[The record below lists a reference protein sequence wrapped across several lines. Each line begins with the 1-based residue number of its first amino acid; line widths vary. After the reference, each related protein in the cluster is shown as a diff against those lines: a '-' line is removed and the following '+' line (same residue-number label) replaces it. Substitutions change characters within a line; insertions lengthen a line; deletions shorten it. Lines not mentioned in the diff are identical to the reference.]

1 MKTYQHFAKHYQ
13 NSQYSAF
20 TRWVISE
27 IFPHWLEVL
36 DYKPRSLLD
45 MACGAGEFAIAQ
57 ARAGLEVVGLDQSQA
72 LLTLAEAAAGDEGAA
87 VRWVHGDMSRFSLAE
102 RFDCVTCWFDS
113 LNYLLKIEDL
123 ANCFKAAYAHLN
135 PGGYFLFDM
144 NTIYGIVV
152 QWQKSPYFIQQETPD
167 YLEVCANSC
176 DYENSVAEMRII
188 MFERQGKSWAR
199 HEEVHTERGY
209 AVDDILLLLENAGF
223 QVRHLL
229 GKPLLMRP
237 LETEDS
243 RLWVAAI
250 KAETEKM

>member
-1 MKTYQHFAKHYQ
+1 MSIYQHFARHYQ

-20 TRWVISE
+20 TRWVLNE

-36 DYKPRSLLD
+36 DLKPQSLLD

-57 ARAGLEVVGLDQSQA
+57 AKAGLRVVGLDQSQT
-72 LLTLAEAAAGDEGAA
+72 LLRMAQSAATEES
-87 VRWVHGDMSRFSLAE
+87 VKLRWVQGNMSQFSLAE

-152 QWQKSPYFIQQETPD
+152 QWQKNPYFIQQETPD

-176 DYENSVAEMRII
+176 DYENSVAQMRII
-188 MFERQGKSWAR
+188 MFERQGKTWAR

-223 QVRHLL
+223 QVKHVL
-229 GKPLLMRP
+229 GNPLLMRP

-243 RLWVAAI
+243 RLWVAAR
-250 KAETEKM
+250 KPEATV

>member
-1 MKTYQHFAKHYQ
+1 MSIYQHFARHYQ

-20 TRWVISE
+20 TRRVLNE

-36 DYKPRSLLD
+36 DFKPQSLLD

-57 ARAGLEVVGLDQSQA
+57 AKAGLQVVGLDQSQT
-72 LLTLAEAAAGDEGAA
+72 LLRMAQSAAAEES
-87 VRWVHGDMSRFSLAE
+87 VKLRWVQGDMSQFSLAGH
-102 RFDCVTCWFDS
+102 FDCVTCWFDS

-123 ANCFKAAYAHLN
+123 ANCFKAAYAHLH

-152 QWQKSPYFIQQETPD
+152 QWQKHPYFIQQETPD

-176 DYENSVAEMRII
+176 DYENSVAQMRII
-188 MFERQGKSWAR
+188 MFERQGKTWAR

-223 QVRHLL
+223 QVKHVL
-229 GKPLLMRP
+229 GNPLLMHP

-243 RLWVAAI
+243 RLWVAAR
-250 KAETEKM
+250 KSEATM

>member
-1 MKTYQHFAKHYQ
+1 MSIYQHFARHYQ

-20 TRWVISE
+20 TRRVLNE

-36 DYKPRSLLD
+36 DFKPQSLLD

-57 ARAGLEVVGLDQSQA
+57 AKAGLQVVGLDQSQT
-72 LLTLAEAAAGDEGAA
+72 LLRMAQSAAAEES
-87 VRWVHGDMSRFSLAE
+87 VKLRWVQGDMSQFSLAE
-102 RFDCVTCWFDS
+102 HFDCVTCWFDS

-123 ANCFKAAYAHLN
+123 ANCFKAAYAHLH

-152 QWQKSPYFIQQETPD
+152 QWQKHPYFIQQETPD

-176 DYENSVAEMRII
+176 DYENSVAQMRII
-188 MFERQGKSWAR
+188 MFERQGKTWAR

-223 QVRHLL
+223 QVKHVL
-229 GKPLLMRP
+229 GNPLLMRP

-243 RLWVAAI
+243 RLWVAAR
-250 KAETEKM
+250 KPEATM

>member
-1 MKTYQHFAKHYQ
+1 MSIYQQFAKHYQ
-13 NSQYSAF
+13 HSQYSAF
-20 TRWVISE
+20 TNWVIRE
-27 IFPHWLEVL
+27 IFPHWLEML
-36 DYKPRSLLD
+36 DFKPSSLLD
-45 MACGAGEFAIAQ
+45 LACGAGEFAIAQ
-57 ARAGLEVVGLDQSQA
+57 AKDGLQVVGLDQSQS
-72 LLTLAEAAAGDEGAA
+72 LLELAKEASLEEDVK
-87 VRWVHGDMSRFSLAE
+87 VRWLQGDMSQFSLEAQ
-102 RFDCVTCWFDS
+102 FDCVTCWFDS

-123 ANCFKAAYAHLN
+123 ANCFKAAYAHLK

-167 YLEVCANSC
+167 YLEICANSC

-188 MFERQGKSWAR
+188 MFEKDGKAWNR

-209 AVDDILLLLENAGF
+209 AVDDILLLLQNAGF
-223 QVRHLL
+223 QVKHLL

-243 RLWVAAI
+243 RLWVAAR
-250 KAETEKM
+250 KPGTT